1 MGKESML
8 EDDDEIEL
16 DDLENTKDDEENDAE
31 NEPGIEQ
38 DPSLEVDEDGNYELE
53 NLDDRAGGNGVPET
67 ETDRPHD
74 AGEPET
80 GTETEDTESEEP
92 AMDPDQSAVSRTM
105 SELYEKGAAKGS
117 ALVEKLKGKTEELMD
132 VALPKAEGLIDK
144 HKGKFFNAYD
154 TVMDLKDEMHYAS
167 KNSGGGFKGLK
178 SAAGVLGKHIRET
191 DAYKQFMDSAVGQ
204 GIQAAGRGISWT
216 KDKIKSGAAWAG
228 NKIKS
233 GASWAG
239 DKIKS
244 GAAWAGNKIKGGA
257 SWAADKF
264 NGTKLGKWIQEKRAN
279 QSDEPGFFSKA
290 WDKVKTGAGA
300 AAEKVKS
307 GASWVGNK
315 VKSGASWAADKFN
328 GTKLGKWIQEKR
340 ANQSDEPG
348 FFGKAWNAVKTGAGT
363 LAENVKG
370 AAHRAGD
377 AIKGGISWA
386 GNHIKSGASSAGN
399 AIKNGASW
407 LGKVVKNGASL
418 AVDKFKGTKLGKWVQ
433 EKFAS
438 DPDDEPGALSKAWD
452 KVKTGSKKLLNKAKR
467 GLTWAG
473 EQKDRAGKW
482 IGEQKEWAGQKMSD
496 LRLWKHIHIDEP
508 LDNHEHERR
517 VRFMERQGDTGYGQR
532 YNTMVEKLKELP
544 GIERLKG
551 LAEGGEL
558 EEVLLELEKGEDS
571 VSEKA
576 ESAVGKAG
584 AVAGKGS
591 GLLSAPSSILDVKFI
606 KNGLRGSYGGIVD
619 QISDGLSYGK
629 AGLHAL
635 KDGAGIATAQ
645 ILKRD
650 LSKMEKK
657 TSDPTLKKGINFAK
671 KNADKTT
678 VHNSFDI
685 AKTGVTAAGRALKQK
700 TAAKIVNKTLDLAE
714 SAVTSHMDKG
724 TRKESLKGLLGGV
737 EGYRKLKEQYK
748 LRAPEMR
755 RAIRQAIGVSSEEDV
770 TNMDR
775 FTTSHD
781 IMKNARDGD
790 QDSRDF
796 AKRMKTSGS
805 RALYKAMGGG
815 DVMYRTQHYAA
826 QEG

>member
-244 GAAWAGNKIKGGA
+244 GAAWAGNKIKG
-257 SWAADKF
+257 
-264 NGTKLGKWIQEKRAN
+264 
-279 QSDEPGFFSKA
+279 
-290 WDKVKTGAGA
+290 
-300 AAEKVKS
+300 
-307 GASWVGNK
+307 
-315 VKSGASWAADKFN
+315 GASWAADKFN

>member
-1 MGKESML
+1 M
-8 EDDDEIEL
+8 
-16 DDLENTKDDEENDAE
+16 
-31 NEPGIEQ
+31 
-38 DPSLEVDEDGNYELE
+38 
-53 NLDDRAGGNGVPET
+53 
-67 ETDRPHD
+67 
-74 AGEPET
+74 
-80 GTETEDTESEEP
+80 
-92 AMDPDQSAVSRTM
+92 
-105 SELYEKGAAKGS
+105 
-117 ALVEKLKGKTEELMD
+117 
-132 VALPKAEGLIDK
+132 
-144 HKGKFFNAYD
+144 
-154 TVMDLKDEMHYAS
+154 
-167 KNSGGGFKGLK
+167 
-178 SAAGVLGKHIRET
+178 
-191 DAYKQFMDSAVGQ
+191 
-204 GIQAAGRGISWT
+204 
-216 KDKIKSGAAWAG
+216 
-228 NKIKS
+228 
-233 GASWAG
+233 
-239 DKIKS
+239 
-244 GAAWAGNKIKGGA
+244 
-257 SWAADKF
+257 
-264 NGTKLGKWIQEKRAN
+264 
-279 QSDEPGFFSKA
+279 
-290 WDKVKTGAGA
+290 
-300 AAEKVKS
+300 
-307 GASWVGNK
+307 
-315 VKSGASWAADKFN
+315 
-328 GTKLGKWIQEKR
+328 
-340 ANQSDEPG
+340 
-348 FFGKAWNAVKTGAGT
+348 
-363 LAENVKG
+363 
-370 AAHRAGD
+370 
-377 AIKGGISWA
+377 
-386 GNHIKSGASSAGN
+386 
-399 AIKNGASW
+399 
-407 LGKVVKNGASL
+407 
-418 AVDKFKGTKLGKWVQ
+418 DKFKGTKLGKWVQ

-467 GLTWAG
+467 GLAWAG

-629 AGLHAL
+629 AGLHAM

-781 IMKNARDGD
+781 ILKNARDCD
-790 QDSRDF
+790 LDSRDF
-796 AKRMKTSGS
+796 AKLMKTSGS